1 MANLVDPAYVFSYKN
16 LENWGCMKTHVQLTN
31 RLTKSFTPTQSSRSE
46 YNASEYKAPEENNIT
61 CDTTIL
67 VPKERDSLFWCFY
80 IVCEGLLKYQIS
92 HNNVF
97 RVEKEKKIEAI
108 SKLRDV
114 KAILKGSKLNILN
127 IESNLLTNPKI
138 SLAELHA
145 LCIAYEKSI
154 IYVKNRCVYRFL
166 YGDETIAF
174 IEAIQHNNKNRLTLD
189 MSMHDINDRVKD
201 LWDINVSSKP
211 LKGISTYKLSQL
223 QDICEKLGIDIMRD
237 SKKKRTKTELYS
249 AIKCVIEEN

>member
-16 LENWGCMKTHVQLTN
+16 LENWGCMKTHVQPTN
-31 RLTKSFTPTQSSRSE
+31 RLTKSFTPTQSFRSE
-46 YNASEYKAPEENNIT
+46 CKASEEKKIT

-80 IVCEGLLKYQIS
+80 TAHEGLLKYQMNN
-92 HNNVF
+92 NNVF

-114 KAILKGSKLNILN
+114 KAILKESKLNILN
-127 IESNLLTNPKI
+127 IESALLMNPKI
-138 SLAELHA
+138 SLTELHA

-166 YGDETIAF
+166 YGDEVIAF

-223 QDICEKLGIDIMRD
+223 QNICEKLGIDIMRD
-237 SKKKRTKTELYS
+237 SKKKRTKAELYN
-249 AIKCVIEEN
+249 AIKGVIEEN